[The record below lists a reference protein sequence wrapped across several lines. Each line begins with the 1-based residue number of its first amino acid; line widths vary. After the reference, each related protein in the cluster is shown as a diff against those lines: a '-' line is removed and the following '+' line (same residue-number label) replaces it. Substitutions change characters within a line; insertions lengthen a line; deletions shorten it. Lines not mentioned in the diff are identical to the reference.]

1 MFWQLREKAL
11 VENSRKQRRKL
22 VALLYD
28 RDATL
33 RRECAF
39 LVEELGICL
48 KEEERRQLL
57 FALQQFENLYENP
70 EGRELLF
77 TGLTDRN
84 LRIRARILNLIHE
97 SDCRNDRQRALYFY
111 GLDDYQELIC
121 LAASNSGIRPFIIQ
135 LLKKGS
141 DERFNTAYHCRQCRD
156 TLYNMKALEDTGE
169 AIKALLRVP
178 KSGNR
183 SRAADPPQ
191 SIQPPP
197 ETALQGIIQQVE
209 RRGIYIDGTLAF
221 PAVRVGTITNRV
233 TYKNPGLQT
242 WAGEKRESLLQ
253 PPPGCRLDKYDLVSI
268 EPLLLVNFLLKEFH
282 IALDEI
288 PAGDLYL
295 AVSPQDRG
303 EGKRWLNRVI
313 NGGSPACGFQPTSF
327 ALRLLEALS
336 DFRSELAERVRREG
350 FVETIAGN
358 NIPLE
363 AGADNFSGK
372 AVNRLVQG
380 SAADFF
386 HYGLECID
394 RRIQTER
401 LAVQIYFLLY
411 DEVWLATPRH
421 ETVDF
426 TRELLAGNEHFQLL
440 LPVAARRKGGD

>member
-1 MFWQLREKAL
+1 MFWRLREKAL
-11 VENSRKQRRKL
+11 AENSRKQKRKL

-28 RDATL
+28 RDAVL

-39 LVEELGICL
+39 LVEELGIRL

-57 FALQQFENLYENP
+57 FALQQFDALYEDR

-77 TGLTDRN
+77 TGLCDRN
-84 LRIRARILNLIHE
+84 LRVRARILNLIHE
-97 SDCRNDRQRALYFY
+97 SDCRDDRQRALYFY
-111 GLDDYQELIC
+111 GQADYQELIY
-121 LAASNSGIRPFIIQ
+121 LAASNSAVRPFIIR
-135 LLKKGS
+135 LLQKGS
-141 DERFNTAYHCRQCRD
+141 DERFNTPYHCRQCRD
-156 TLYNMKALEDTGE
+156 TLHNLEALEDTGE
-169 AIKALLRVP
+169 AVKALLRLP

-183 SRAADPPQ
+183 SRPADPQPAV
-191 SIQPPP
+191 QPPP
-197 ETALQGIIQQVE
+197 ETVLQEIIQQVE

-221 PAVRVGTITNRV
+221 PAVRTGTVTNRI

-242 WAGEKRESLLQ
+242 WAKEKREAGIQ

-268 EPLLLVNFLLKEFH
+268 EPLLLVNFLLKEFYL
-282 IALDEI
+282 ALDEI
-288 PAGDLYL
+288 PQGDLYL

-313 NGGSPACGFQPTSF
+313 NGGSPACNFPPTPF
-327 ALRLLEALS
+327 ALRLLDALS

-350 FVETIAGN
+350 YVETIAGN
-358 NIPLE
+358 AIPLE
-363 AGADNFSGK
+363 AETDNFSGK

-386 HYGLECID
+386 HFGLEQID

-411 DEVWLATPRH
+411 DEVWLATAQQ
-421 ETVDF
+421 ENIDF
-426 TRELLAGNEHFQLL
+426 SRELLAGNEQFQLL
-440 LPVAARRKGGD
+440 LPVAARRKGG